1 MAQEIITTRKRDE
14 KTHELRTFVFR
25 QPMKGVRGVAKT
37 AVCFEVRDGNVCS
50 FRMATKGERGGNTLE
65 IVLDRG
71 HRFYAGSVQ
80 PAEYYAHSRDGAVAQ
95 FKRDF
100 KGWTVL

>member
-37 AVCFEVRDGNVCS
+37 AVCFEVRD
-50 FRMATKGERGGNTLE
+50 AW
-65 IVLDRG
+65 
-71 HRFYAGSVQ
+71 Q
-80 PAEYYAHSRDGAVAQ
+80 PRASEAETR
-95 FKRDF
+95 
-100 KGWTVL
+100 